1 MLRPIGLS
9 VLFLAAMVV
18 TSLSACADDED
29 VEPEP
34 TLAVPQ
40 DTAPAPSLALGP
52 QPEPAQPLDEQAS
65 PAQDG
70 IISIDAR
77 DLKFAPNRWA
87 ASLAETVT
95 IRLTN
100 GDGQQHNFRLAG
112 LDGEYDTQDDPVTVP
127 EAVNGGET
135 GEVAFAP
142 QVAGDYTFR
151 CDFHPDSMGGRI
163 EVR

>member
-1 MLRPIGLS
+1 MLRPIGFS
-9 VLFLAAMVV
+9 VLFLAAIVL
-18 TSLSACADDED
+18 TSLSACGDDDD

-52 QPEPAQPLDEQAS
+52 QPQPAQPLDEQAS

-77 DLKFAPNRWA
+77 DLKFAPNRW
-87 ASLAETVT
+87 SMTLGETVT
-95 IRLTN
+95 IRLVN
-100 GDGQQHNFRLAG
+100 GDSPQHNLHIAG
-112 LDGEYDTQDDPVTVP
+112 PDGEYDTQDDAVTVP

-151 CDFHPDSMGGRI
+151 CDFHPGSMGGRI